1 MRYHKNGK
9 RVILEADM
17 GTEDVGTEDVGTEDV
32 GTEDILPTEDS
43 CGTNA

>member
-17 GTEDVGTEDVGTEDV
+17 GTEDVGTEDVGTEN
-32 GTEDILPTEDS
+32 ILPTEDS
-43 CGTNA
+43 CGTSA

>member
-17 GTEDVGTEDVGTEDV
+17 GTEDVGTEDVGTEN
-32 GTEDILPTEDS
+32 ILPTEDS

>member
-9 RVILEADM
+9 RVILEADR
-17 GTEDVGTEDVGTEDV
+17 GTEDVGTEDG

-43 CGTNA
+43 CGTSA

>member
-1 MRYHKNGK
+1 
-9 RVILEADM
+9 M